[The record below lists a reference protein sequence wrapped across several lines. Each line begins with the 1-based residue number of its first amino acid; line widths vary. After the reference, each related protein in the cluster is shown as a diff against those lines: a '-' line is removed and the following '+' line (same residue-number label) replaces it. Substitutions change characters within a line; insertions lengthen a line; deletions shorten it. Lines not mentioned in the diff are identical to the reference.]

1 MTILQELF
9 YGNIIPHK
17 GTFEINSDYGRAIQ
31 LIDCYEAKLLALLNN
46 TEKNILIEFCDA
58 QLTLNN
64 ITAGENFI
72 QGFKIGAQIIFEVLE
87 KQRGI

>member
-9 YGNIIPHK
+9 YGNIFSQN
-17 GTFEINSDYGRAIQ
+17 GTFERDSEYRRAIQ
-31 LIDCYEAKLLALLNN
+31 LIDHNEAKLLALLND
-46 TEKNILIEFCDA
+46 TEKSLLIDFCDA

-64 ITAGENFI
+64 ITAEKNFI